1 MKNTFA
7 RIALTLMLMAV
18 QFCNSRKRKFNSS
31 CPTLVIY
38 SFVFFL
44 IPSGA
49 AFADWQKVY
58 PVVMA
63 VWKTSG
69 NQKHFNGQYDLY
81 ADESAGKS
89 MEGNPVLWHMRDYR
103 ITQSKNEPDHLS
115 KSSKYEYNC
124 DKRLG
129 RGLSLRGY
137 EGSMASGKVAFSYD
151 IIDEWEDVKPRSMLE
166 VTWEIACEKNN
177 SSDPIESWLFNA
189 DEGNA
194 SISIATLT
202 NRDGATV
209 PVNPD
214 HIKNLRAVLKLIRMQ
229 SGIDA
234 HFFLVANDMEPSF
247 SGRVYGQKMFAMTLP
262 MLNAIGSDQSAL
274 ATTLGHE
281 LAHLSLNHVGK
292 EANKISTKPENKSLW
307 DKLVSVVMAP
317 VRALMDVRTLYIDAS
332 YSRDQERDADKLGM
346 DWAVAAGFSPCGV
359 VATMTAMRSIDNQL
373 SAPFLSSHPSYAER
387 IDYANQAAMRIN
399 GKSC

>member
-1 MKNTFA
+1 
-7 RIALTLMLMAV
+7 MAA
-18 QFCNSRKRKFNSS
+18 QFCNSRKRKFTASS
-31 CPTLVIY
+31 AALVIY

-49 AFADWQKVY
+49 AFADWQKIY
-58 PVVMA
+58 PVLMT

-81 ADESAGKS
+81 ADKSAGKS

-103 ITQSKNEPDHLS
+103 IPQSKNEPDHLS
-115 KSSKYEYNC
+115 KSSQYEYNC

-129 RGLSLRGY
+129 RNLAMRGY
-137 EGSMASGKVAFSYD
+137 EGSMASGKVVYSYD

-166 VTWEIACEKNN
+166 VTWEIACGKN

-202 NRDGATV
+202 DKDGATV

-214 HIKNLRAVLKLIRMQ
+214 HIKNLRAVLNLIRMQ

-247 SGRVYGQKMFAMTLP
+247 SGRVYGQRMIAMTLP

-274 ATTLGHE
+274 ATSLGHE
-281 LAHLSLNHVGK
+281 LAHISLNHEGK
-292 EANKISTKPENKSLW
+292 KANKVSTNPENKSLW
-307 DKLVSVVMAP
+307 DKLVSVVIAP
-317 VRALMDVRTLYIDAS
+317 VQALMGVRAVYMNAS

-346 DWAVAAGFSPCGV
+346 EWAVAAGFSPCGV
-359 VATMTAMRSIDNQL
+359 ATTRLI
-373 SAPFLSSHPSYAER
+373 
-387 IDYANQAAMRIN
+387 
-399 GKSC
+399 

>member
-1 MKNTFA
+1 
-7 RIALTLMLMAV
+7 MAA
-18 QFCNSRKRKFNSS
+18 QFCNSKKSKFTASS
-31 CPTLVIY
+31 AALVIY
-38 SFVFFL
+38 SFVFVL

-69 NQKHFNGQYDLY
+69 NLKHFNGQYDLY
-81 ADESAGKS
+81 ADKAVEMS

-115 KSSKYEYNC
+115 KSVKYEYDC

-129 RGLSLRGY
+129 RNLALRGY
-137 EGSMASGKVAFSYD
+137 EGSMGSGKVVFSYD

-166 VTWEIACEKNN
+166 VTWEIACGKN

-202 NRDGATV
+202 DRDGATV

-214 HIKNLRAVLKLIRMQ
+214 HINNLRAVLNSIRLQ

-234 HFFLVANDMEPSF
+234 HFFLVANDIEPSF
-247 SGRVYGQKMFAMTLP
+247 SGQVYGQRMIGMTLP

-281 LAHLSLNHVGK
+281 LAHLSLNHEGK
-292 EANKISTKPENKSLW
+292 KANKSLTSPENKSLW
-307 DKLVSVVMAP
+307 DKFVSVVIAP
-317 VRALMDVRTLYIDAS
+317 LQALMDERVMYMDAS
-332 YSRDQERDADKLGM
+332 YSRDQERVADKLGM
-346 DWAVAAGFSPCGV
+346 EWAVAAGFSPCGV
-359 VATMTAMRSIDNQL
+359 AATMIAMRSIDNQL
-373 SAPFLSSHPSYAER
+373 SVPFLSSHPSDEER
-387 IDYANQAAMRIN
+387 IDNANREALRIN
-399 GKSC
+399 GTPC

>member
-7 RIALTLMLMAV
+7 RIALALMLMAV
-18 QFCNSRKRKFNSS
+18 QLCNSRKRKFNSS

-81 ADESAGKS
+81 TDESAGKS

-103 ITQSKNEPDHLS
+103 ITQTANDTDLLS
-115 KSSKYEYNC
+115 KSSKYEYDC

-129 RGLSLRGY
+129 RNLSMRGY
-137 EGSMASGKVAFSYD
+137 EGSMASGKVVYSYD
-151 IIDEWEDVKPRSMLE
+151 IISEWEDVKPRSMLE
-166 VTWEIACEKNN
+166 ITWEIACGKN
-177 SSDPIESWLFNA
+177 SSDSINSWLFNA
-189 DEGNA
+189 NEGNA

-202 NRDGATV
+202 GKDGATFLV
-209 PVNPD
+209 KPD
-214 HIKNLRAVLKLIRMQ
+214 HIKNLRAVLNSIRMR

-234 HFFLVANDMEPSF
+234 PFFLMANDMENSF
-247 SGRVYGQKMFAMTLP
+247 AGRVYGQRMIGMTLP
-262 MLNAIGSDQSAL
+262 MLSAIGSDQSAL

-281 LAHLSLNHVGK
+281 LAHISLNHKGEEEK
-292 EANKISTKPENKSLW
+292 KNATNPENTNLW
-307 DKLVSVVMAP
+307 DKLMSVVTAP
-317 VRALMDVRTLYIDAS
+317 VQVLMDVRALYIDAS

-346 DWAVAAGFSPCGV
+346 EWAVAAGFSPCGV
-359 VATMTAMRSIDNQL
+359 AAAMTAMGSTDNQL
-373 SAPFLSSHPSYAER
+373 SVTFLSSHPSDKER
-387 IDYANQAAMRIN
+387 IDNANQASIRIN
-399 GKSC
+399 GKTC

>member
-1 MKNTFA
+1 MKNTIV
-7 RIALTLMLMAV
+7 RIALALMAA
-18 QFCNSRKRKFNSS
+18 QFCNSKKRKFIASS
-31 CPTLVIY
+31 AALVIY
-38 SFVFFL
+38 SFVFVL
-44 IPSGA
+44 IPIGA

-58 PVVMA
+58 PVVMT

-69 NQKHFNGQYDLY
+69 NLKYFNGQYDLY
-81 ADESAGKS
+81 ADDSAGNS
-89 MEGNPVLWHMRDYR
+89 SEGNPVLWHMRDYR
-103 ITQSKNEPDHLS
+103 ITQTTNNIDHLS
-115 KSSKYEYNC
+115 KSAKYEYNC
-124 DKRLG
+124 EKRLG
-129 RGLSLRGY
+129 RSLSLRGY
-137 EGSMASGKVAFSYD
+137 EGSMALGKVAFSYD
-151 IIDEWEDVKPRSMLE
+151 IIDEWENVKPRSMLE
-166 VTWEIACEKNN
+166 VTWEIACGKKI

-202 NRDGATV
+202 DRDGATV

-214 HIKNLRAVLKLIRMQ
+214 HIKNLRAVLNLIRMQ

-247 SGRVYGQKMFAMTLP
+247 SGRVFGQRMVGMTLP
-262 MLNAIGSDQSAL
+262 MLNAIGSDESAL

-292 EANKISTKPENKSLW
+292 EANNISTKPENKTLW

-317 VRALMDVRTLYIDAS
+317 VQALMGVRAVYMNAS

-346 DWAVAAGFSPCGV
+346 EWAVVAGFSPCGV
-359 VATMTAMRSIDNQL
+359 AATMTALRSIDNQI
-373 SAPFLSSHPSYAER
+373 SVPFLSSHPSDEER
-387 IDYANQAAMRIN
+387 IDNANREALRIN

>member
-1 MKNTFA
+1 MKNTIA
-7 RIALTLMLMAV
+7 RIAIALMAA
-18 QFCNSRKRKFNSS
+18 QFCNSRKRKFTASS
-31 CPTLVIY
+31 AALVIY
-38 SFVFFL
+38 SFVFVL

-58 PVVMA
+58 PVVKT
-63 VWKTSG
+63 VWQTSG
-69 NQKHFNGQYDLY
+69 DQKHFNGKNDLY
-81 ADESAGKS
+81 ADKSTAKS

-103 ITQSKNEPDHLS
+103 ITQTTNNIDHLS
-115 KSSKYEYNC
+115 KSVKYEYDC

-129 RGLSLRGY
+129 RNVSLRGY
-137 EGSMASGKVAFSYD
+137 EGSMASGKVVYSYD
-151 IIDEWEDVKPRSMLE
+151 IISEWEDVKPRSLLE
-166 VTWEIACEKNN
+166 ITWEIACGKN
-177 SSDPIESWLFNA
+177 SSASIESWLFNS

-202 NRDGATV
+202 GKDGATV

-214 HIKNLRAVLKLIRMQ
+214 HINNLRAVLNSIRLQ

-234 HFFLVANDMEPSF
+234 HFFLVENDIEPSF
-247 SGRVYGQKMFAMTLP
+247 SGRVHGQRMIGMTLP

-281 LAHLSLNHVGK
+281 LAHISLNHEGK
-292 EANKISTKPENKSLW
+292 KVNKVSTNPENKSLW
-307 DKLVSVVMAP
+307 DKLVSVVIAP
-317 VRALMDVRTLYIDAS
+317 VQALMDVRAVYMDAS

-346 DWAVAAGFSPCGV
+346 EWAVAAGFSPCGV
-359 VATMTAMRSIDNQL
+359 AATMTAMMSTDNQL
-373 SAPFLSSHPSYAER
+373 SVTFLSSHPSDEER
-387 IDYANQAAMRIN
+387 IDNANREALRIN